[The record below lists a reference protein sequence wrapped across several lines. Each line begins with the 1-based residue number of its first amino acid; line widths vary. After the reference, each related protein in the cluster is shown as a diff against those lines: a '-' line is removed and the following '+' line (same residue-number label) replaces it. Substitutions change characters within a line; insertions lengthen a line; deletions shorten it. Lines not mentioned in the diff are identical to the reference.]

1 MTNKA
6 QRLPAEQ
13 IYQDQLSAL
22 TSVDTFAKP
31 SNWRLSP
38 KLVRRFILGSPEPVA
53 GITINR
59 KIYGNDS
66 AVERAIVTLLGQ
78 QGLML
83 VGEPGTAK
91 SLLSE
96 LLSAAICG
104 NSTYTVQGS
113 AGLFEENIRYSWNY
127 ATLLQK
133 GPSLD
138 ALVPGPLYNAMKHGA
153 IMRFEELTR
162 CPTEVQ
168 DNLIPVL
175 SDRILH
181 IPEIQ
186 SKDNYLL
193 SHSGFNI
200 IATANLN
207 DRGINPLSSALKRRF
222 NFEALQPLALR
233 SQRIEL
239 VMSQVNDRLQF
250 DGVDLRLDLKTTEIL
265 VTVFDELKSGQVAGV
280 AIKTPSTLL
289 SVPEAINLG
298 YHATMQC
305 HYFGEQQMT
314 PAYLAPYLVGT
325 VIKDN
330 QQDQQSLS
338 DYLRVIKRQRT
349 NKAEHQS
356 WLVFLDGCRNAGL

>member
-1 MTNKA
+1 MTSKA
-6 QRLPAEQ
+6 QRLPAEKV
-13 IYQDQLSAL
+13 YQDQLNAL
-22 TSVDTFAKP
+22 ISIDSFTKP
-31 SNWRLSP
+31 DNWKLSP
-38 KLVRRFILGSPEPVA
+38 KLVRQFILGASEPIA
-53 GITINR
+53 GVTINR

-66 AVERAIVTLLGQ
+66 AVERSIVTLMGQ

-127 ATLLQK
+127 ATLLQQ
-133 GPSLD
+133 GPNLE
-138 ALVPGPLYNAMKHGA
+138 ALVPGPLYNAMNRGA

-186 SKDNYLL
+186 TDDNYLL
-193 SHSGFNI
+193 SHAGFNI

-207 DRGINPLSSALKRRF
+207 DRGVNQLSSALKRRF
-222 NFEALQPLALR
+222 NFEALQPLAQR
-233 SQRIEL
+233 SQRVEL
-239 VMSQVNDRLQF
+239 VMSQVNERLQL
-250 DGVDLRLDLKTTEIL
+250 DAIDLRLDLNTTEIL

-305 HYFGEQQMT
+305 HYFGENVMSA
-314 PAYLAPYLVGT
+314 AYLAPYLVGS

-330 QQDQQSLS
+330 KQDQQSLS
-338 DYLRVIKRQRT
+338 DYLRVIKRQRN
-349 NKAEHQS
+349 NKEQTS
-356 WLVFLDGCRNAGL
+356 WLEFIDGCRDAGL